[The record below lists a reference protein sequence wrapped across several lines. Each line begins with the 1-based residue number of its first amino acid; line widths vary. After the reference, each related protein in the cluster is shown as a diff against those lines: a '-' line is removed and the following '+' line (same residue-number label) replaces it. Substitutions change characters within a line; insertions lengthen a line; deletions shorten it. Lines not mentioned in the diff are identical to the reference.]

1 MEENNQNKEPLNKDF
16 KVPKLRFSKFI
27 ESWKEGHL
35 FQLLVE
41 SKDRN
46 KELKYNVNDVLSVS
60 REKGVCKQI
69 ELLGRSFAGSD
80 LSNYHV
86 LKNME
91 IVYTKSPLAKNPYGI
106 IQANRINSGIVSTMY
121 AVYYVKEYNSPLFI
135 EHYFSLDSRLNNY
148 LKPLVNI
155 GAKHD
160 MKIKNSDVLK
170 GKIYYPSY
178 TEQCKISYLFEI
190 LNKKINVL
198 ESKIKTLKK
207 YKEGLVN
214 LCFCDGKRYKISSFV
229 KQVEKRNKDNQILTV
244 YSISN
249 KKGFISQT
257 EQFDGNEV
265 ASTNK
270 TNYKIVRKNE
280 FAYNPARVNVGS
292 IAYLEE
298 EIGQISPMYIVFSIH
313 GISNI
318 LLDEYFHSIYFRKEL
333 RKHLEGSVRQSLSF
347 ENLCD
352 FNINISNFCESFSL
366 IFEALN
372 CKLSILEKTLLD
384 LKKIKSYLLENMF
397 I

>member
-1 MEENNQNKEPLNKDF
+1 MSKEDISNDGTIPCILYGELYTTYLNKIENI
-16 KVPKLRFSKFI
+16 VSRIKLRTNIIVANKGDVILPLSGETPLDISNSAVIPFDGVALGGDLIALRTSLNPLFLSYQLSGKRKLQIARLAQGKSVVHSNPNQLMKLLIFYPSK
-27 ESWKEGHL
+27 KEQDKIAQTV
-35 FQLLVE
+35 FCI
-41 SKDRN
+41 SK
-46 KELKYNVNDVLSVS
+46 K
-60 REKGVCKQI
+60 I
-69 ELLGRSFAGSD
+69 ELIGRKVEA
-80 LSNYHV
+80 
-86 LKNME
+86 
-91 IVYTKSPLAKNPYGI
+91 
-106 IQANRINSGIVSTMY
+106 
-121 AVYYVKEYNSPLFI
+121 
-135 EHYFSLDSRLNNY
+135 
-148 LKPLVNI
+148 
-155 GAKHD
+155 
-160 MKIKNSDVLK
+160 
-170 GKIYYPSY
+170 
-178 TEQCKISYLFEI
+178 
-190 LNKKINVL
+190 
-198 ESKIKTLKK
+198 LKK

-318 LLDEYFHSIYFRKEL
+318 LLDEYFHSIYFKKEL

-352 FNINISNFCESFSL
+352 FNINISNFSESFGL
-366 IFEALN
+366 IFKSLN
-372 CKLSILEKTLLD
+372 CKLSLLEKMLSD

>member
-16 KVPKLRFSKFI
+16 KVPKLRFKSFDDCWEKDKLDAIAEHYKGGCLSKEDINNDGTIPCILYGELYTTYLNKI
-27 ESWKEGHL
+27 E
-35 FQLLVE
+35 
-41 SKDRN
+41 N
-46 KELKYNVNDVLSVS
+46 IVS
-60 REKGVCKQI
+60 RIKLRTNIIVANKGDVILPLSGETPLDISNSAVIPFDGVALGGDLIALRTSLNPLFLSYQLSGKRKLQIARLAQGKSVVHSNPNQLMKLLIFYPSKKEQDKIAQTVFCISKKI
-69 ELLGRSFAGSD
+69 ELIGRKVEA
-80 LSNYHV
+80 
-86 LKNME
+86 
-91 IVYTKSPLAKNPYGI
+91 
-106 IQANRINSGIVSTMY
+106 
-121 AVYYVKEYNSPLFI
+121 
-135 EHYFSLDSRLNNY
+135 
-148 LKPLVNI
+148 
-155 GAKHD
+155 
-160 MKIKNSDVLK
+160 
-170 GKIYYPSY
+170 
-178 TEQCKISYLFEI
+178 
-190 LNKKINVL
+190 
-198 ESKIKTLKK
+198 LKK

>member
-16 KVPKLRFSKFI
+16 KVPKLRFKGFVYPYCKRKLNDIAEVISGGTPDTSNKSYWDGEINWFTPTEI
-27 ESWKEGHL
+27 GLGKYVQKSERKITLSGLNDSSARIIPSNSILMTSRASIGLLSINLEECTTNQG
-35 FQLLVE
+35 FQSLVPKNIVLDYLYYFVQT
-41 SKDRN
+41 SRFQN
-46 KELKYNVNDVLSVS
+46 KL
-60 REKGVCKQI
+60 
-69 ELLGRSFAGSD
+69 
-80 LSNYHV
+80 
-86 LKNME
+86 
-91 IVYTKSPLAKNPYGI
+91 YTKSTKSTFREISHKEVQKLTITIP
-106 IQANRINSGIVSTMY
+106 NSRDEQEKVGSFL
-121 AVYYVKEYNSPLFI
+121 N
-135 EHYFSLDSRLNNY
+135 YFD
-148 LKPLVNI
+148 K
-155 GAKHD
+155 
-160 MKIKNSDVLK
+160 
-170 GKIYYPSY
+170 
-178 TEQCKISYLFEI
+178 KISIIEE
-190 LNKKINVL
+190 KIN
-198 ESKIKTLKK
+198 ILKK

>member
-16 KVPKLRFSKFI
+16 KVPNLRFKSFDDCWEKDKLDAIAEHYKGGCLSKEDISNDGTIPCILYGELYTTYLNKIENIVSRIKLRTNIIVANKGDVILPLSGETPLDISNSAVIPFDGVALGGDLIALRTSLNPLFLSYQLSGKRKLQIARLAQGKSVVHSNPNQLMKLLIFYPSK
-27 ESWKEGHL
+27 KEQDKIAQTV
-35 FQLLVE
+35 FCI
-41 SKDRN
+41 SK
-46 KELKYNVNDVLSVS
+46 K
-60 REKGVCKQI
+60 I
-69 ELLGRSFAGSD
+69 ELIGRKVEA
-80 LSNYHV
+80 
-86 LKNME
+86 
-91 IVYTKSPLAKNPYGI
+91 
-106 IQANRINSGIVSTMY
+106 
-121 AVYYVKEYNSPLFI
+121 
-135 EHYFSLDSRLNNY
+135 
-148 LKPLVNI
+148 
-155 GAKHD
+155 
-160 MKIKNSDVLK
+160 
-170 GKIYYPSY
+170 
-178 TEQCKISYLFEI
+178 
-190 LNKKINVL
+190 
-198 ESKIKTLKK
+198 LKK

-214 LCFCDGKRYKISSFV
+214 LCFCDGKRYKVSSFV

-270 TNYKIVRKNE
+270 ANYKIVHKNE
-280 FAYNPARVNVGS
+280 FAYNPARINVGS

-318 LLDEYFHSIYFRKEL
+318 LLDEYFHSIYFKKEL

-352 FNINISNFCESFSL
+352 FNINISNFSESFGL
-366 IFEALN
+366 IFKSLN
-372 CKLSILEKTLLD
+372 CKLSLLEKMLSD